1 MTPDSC
7 STHALPQGACVIDMD
22 NLTHRGFDNRTGHA
36 RRHAQLD
43 ILGLAS
49 ALRESGVER
58 GTMCRNWDLP
68 ALAEQ
73 LWTKLGFKVIASR
86 RNCDPEVIAEALRYA
101 DAGFSQLTICSGDA
115 GFTET
120 VNNLRKRGIRVDIWT
135 RQATASARLVNAA
148 DSVRYIDDFFVERAA
163 PNSRDS
169 ARQPFSAISRQSWV
183 SEKAR
188 SQSNHGRLRAPQFGI
203 KGRIIPLDY
212 APFSPTRRPGPTLC
226 PDDVQ
231 VTPPSVPALCA

>member
-1 MTPDSC
+1 
-7 STHALPQGACVIDMD
+7 MD
-22 NLTHRGFDNRTGHA
+22 NLTHRGFDNRTDHA
-36 RRHAQLD
+36 RPHGQLD
-43 ILGLAS
+43 ILGLTS
-49 ALRESGVER
+49 ALRQSGVVR

-86 RNCDPEVIAEALRYA
+86 RNCDPEVIGEALRYA

-115 GFTET
+115 GYTET

-135 RQATASARLVNAA
+135 RKATASARLVSAA
-148 DSVRYIDDFFVERAA
+148 CDVRYIDDFFVERVA
-163 PNSRDS
+163 PNLRDS
-169 ARQPFSAISRQSWV
+169 ACQPVPAINLQSWV

-188 SQSNHGRLRAPQFGI
+188 SQSNHCRLRAPQFGI
-203 KGRIIPLDY
+203 KGRKIPLDY
-212 APFSPTRRPGPTLC
+212 APLPSTRRPGPTRR

-231 VTPPSVPALCA
+231 ITFPSVPALCA